1 MQKPNRTTLNN
12 NPKQELIVSTDTR
25 VLVVGTT
32 PDYIDWIRNAAPG
45 RALFLTDPALRQKA
59 KEPAPGP
66 DEEVV
71 CNLEQAGRVFE
82 ALSAHTR
89 QQRIAIDGVACFDC
103 ESLPVAAVLAQQL
116 GLDFVSPAA
125 VAACRDK
132 SASKRLWREKGVL
145 CPAFAPVFS
154 EADAVTFFEAHGACV
169 IKPVSG
175 AGSELVFC
183 CDTKAACGRAFGLV
197 KEGLLCRAHNRL
209 YHTTDNRAP
218 IVAETWLTG
227 PEFSCDFLVDGG
239 RAVIVRLTQ
248 KIVAPDTAFGT
259 AMAYVLIDRLPDID
273 NHALARHLAAGAGP
287 LGIDRALCMADFVLE
302 SGRPAFLEIT
312 PRPGGDCLPG
322 LIRHGLGIDTLLLS
336 LDLARHRPL
345 PAAFDPA
352 PVPMA
357 GLRFHAR
364 QAGVLTNIDWSQVA
378 AAPGV
383 REVAGLRQPGHAIVL
398 PPDDY
403 DSFLLGSAIFDLQNP
418 ADPAGECQALLSR
431 LIVEIRP

>member
-1 MQKPNRTTLNN
+1 
-12 NPKQELIVSTDTR
+12 VSTDTR

-32 PDYIDWIRNAAPG
+32 PDYVDWIRHAAPG
-45 RALFLTDPALRQKA
+45 RALFLTDPVLRQKA

-66 DEEVV
+66 EEEV
-71 CNLEQAGRVFE
+71 CGDLERPDRVLE

-89 QQRIAIDGVACFDC
+89 QRRITIDGVACFDC
-103 ESLPVAAVLAQQL
+103 ESLPVGAFLAQQL

-125 VAACRDK
+125 VAVCRDK
-132 SASKRLWREKGVL
+132 SASKALWREKGVL

-154 EADAVTFFEAHGACV
+154 EADAVAFFEAHGACV

-183 CDTKAACGRAFGLV
+183 CNTRNACIQAFGLV
-197 KEGLLCRAHNRL
+197 KEGLSRRAHNRL
-209 YHTTDNRAP
+209 YQNIGNRAP

-227 PEFSCDFLVDGG
+227 PEFSCDFLVDAG
-239 RAVIVRLTQ
+239 RAAIVRLAK
-248 KIVAPDTAFGT
+248 KIVAPDIAFGT
-259 AMAYVLIDRLPDID
+259 AMAYVLIDRLPGIE
-273 NHALARHLAAGAGP
+273 NHELARHLAAGAGA

-302 SGRPAFLEIT
+302 GDRPAFLEIT
-312 PRPGGDCLPG
+312 PRPGGDCLPD
-322 LIRHGLGIDTLLLS
+322 LIRHGLGIDTLLLA
-336 LDLARHRPL
+336 LDLAQHRPL
-345 PAAFDPA
+345 PAAFEMP

-364 QAGVLTNIDWSQVA
+364 QAGVLTKIDWSRVA

-383 REVAGLRQPGHAIVL
+383 RKVMALRRPGHPIVL

-403 DSFLLGSAIFDLQNP
+403 DSFLLGSAVFALKNP
-418 ADPAGECQALLSR
+418 ADPAPECQALLNR
-431 LIVEIRP
+431 LIVEITP

>member
-1 MQKPNRTTLNN
+1 M
-12 NPKQELIVSTDTR
+12 STDTR
-25 VLVVGTT
+25 VLVVGTS
-32 PDYIDWIRNAAPG
+32 PDYVDWIRRAAPG
-45 RALFLTDPALRQKA
+45 RALFLTDPVLRQKA

-66 DEEVV
+66 DEEV
-71 CNLEQAGRVFE
+71 CGDLEQPGPLLE
-82 ALSAHTR
+82 ALSTHTR
-89 QQRIAIDGVACFDC
+89 QRGIAIDGVACFDC

-132 SASKRLWREKGVL
+132 SVSKRLWREKGVM

-154 EADAVTFFEAHGACV
+154 KADAVAFFEAHGTCV

-183 CDTKAACGRAFGLV
+183 CDTKEACGRAFGLV
-197 KEGLLCRAHNRL
+197 KEGLLRRAHTRL
-209 YHTTDNRAP
+209 YHTPDNSAAV
-218 IVAETWLTG
+218 VAETWLTG
-227 PEFSCDFLVDGG
+227 PEFSCDFLVEGD
-239 RAVIVRLTQ
+239 RAVIVRLTK
-248 KIVAPDTAFGT
+248 KIVAPDIAFGT
-259 AMAYVLIDRLPDID
+259 AMAYVLINRLPGLE
-273 NHALARHLAAGAGP
+273 NHALARHLAAGAGA

-302 SGRPAFLEIT
+302 DGRPAFLEIT

-322 LIRHGLGIDTLLLS
+322 LIRHGLGIDTLLLD
-336 LDLARHRPL
+336 LDLAQHRPL

-364 QAGVLTNIDWSQVA
+364 QAGVLTSIDWSRVA

-383 REVAGLRQPGHAIVL
+383 REVTGLRRPGHPIVL

-403 DSFLLGSAIFDLQNP
+403 DSFLLGSAIFALKNP
-418 ADPAGECQALLSR
+418 AGPAEECQALLNR
-431 LIVEIRP
+431 LIVEIFP